1 MAERRLRMGVA
12 GLGRAFTLMLST
24 LAADSRVELVAA
36 ADLRSEATQ
45 RFAADFGA
53 RTYGAVEALCAD
65 PDVEVVYVATP
76 HEHHVA
82 HVATAAAHGKHVL
95 VEKPMAITLDECR
108 DMIVATER
116 AGVSLIVG
124 HSHSFDR
131 PILRAREI
139 IASGAV
145 GAVRMINAQ
154 YYTDFLYRPRRP
166 EELVTE
172 RGGGVVFSQG
182 AHQIDIVRLLGGGRV
197 RSVRAL
203 TGAWDRDR
211 PTEGAFAA
219 LLTFECGAFASL
231 LYSGYAHFDSDE
243 ICGGIGQLGV
253 PKDAN
258 QYGAARRNLE
268 RAANSDQEAALK
280 NARNYGG
287 ADYPKS
293 TAAAL
298 SIASDGAGAR
308 WHQHFG
314 FVVVSCDRADLRP
327 LPTGVMV
334 YGDAGARMDPLPRPR
349 IQRAEVIDELYD
361 AIVHKRAPLHDGKWA
376 MATLEVCLAVL
387 QSAREQRD
395 ITLVHQVAASS

>member
-1 MAERRLRMGVA
+1 
-12 GLGRAFTLMLST
+12 
-24 LAADSRVELVAA
+24 
-36 ADLRSEATQ
+36 
-45 RFAADFGA
+45 
-53 RTYGAVEALCAD
+53 
-65 PDVEVVYVATP
+65 
-76 HEHHVA
+76 
-82 HVATAAAHGKHVL
+82 
-95 VEKPMAITLDECR
+95 
-108 DMIVATER
+108 
-116 AGVSLIVG
+116 
-124 HSHSFDR
+124 
-131 PILRAREI
+131 
-139 IASGAV
+139 
-145 GAVRMINAQ
+145 
-154 YYTDFLYRPRRP
+154 
-166 EELVTE
+166 
-172 RGGGVVFSQG
+172 
-182 AHQIDIVRLLGGGRV
+182 
-197 RSVRAL
+197 
-203 TGAWDRDR
+203 
-211 PTEGAFAA
+211 
-219 LLTFECGAFASL
+219 
-231 LYSGYAHFDSDE
+231 
-243 ICGGIGQLGV
+243 V

-268 RAANSDQEAALK
+268 RAANSDQEAAFK

-314 FVVVSCDRADLRP
+314 WVVVSCDRADLRP

-349 IQRAEVIDELYD
+349 IQRAEVIDELYG